1 MRSLVPGYHLGNKNE
16 KSKDYCKPDSE
27 QRVLFFHNKIS
38 GGHTSLLQVYK
49 CYCSSTVLVQVYKC
63 YLGNTIVY
71 RQCWKER
78 FKIYKAT
85 KFENCKFQTT
95 SQSGEILPRFVF
107 SRQTCEVIYCC
118 SSAYSARPM
127 RFGSRGAC
135 TRSYGKRRLIST
147 QAKRSEEL
155 SYASLILRF
164 NRPPLGLFNNYSSS
178 PNGFLVNSSWGRRP
192 NGLLTQRPW
201 GREE

>member
-1 MRSLVPGYHLGNKNE
+1 MRRLVPGYHLGNKNE

-85 KFENCKFQTT
+85 KIENCYRGLYLVGKLARLYTAAVLL
-95 SQSGEILPRFVF
+95 IPRGLYGLGHVVRAHDLTVRGGWFLH
-107 SRQTCEVIYCC
+107 RRRE
-118 SSAYSARPM
+118 
-127 RFGSRGAC
+127 RGALL
-135 TRSYGKRRLIST
+135 RLP
-147 QAKRSEEL
+147 
-155 SYASLILRF
+155 Y
-164 NRPPLGLFNNYSSS
+164 PPF
-178 PNGFLVNSSWGRRP
+178 
-192 NGLLTQRPW
+192 
-201 GREE
+201 

>member
-38 GGHTSLLQVYK
+38 GDHTSLLQVYK

-85 KFENCKFQTT
+85 KFETCTFQTT

-107 SRQTCEVIYCC
+107 SRQTCEVINYT
-118 SSAYSARPM
+118 AAVLLIP
-127 RFGSRGAC
+127 RGL
-135 TRSYGKRRLIST
+135 YG
-147 QAKRSEEL
+147 
-155 SYASLILRF
+155 
-164 NRPPLGLFNNYSSS
+164 LGHVVR
-178 PNGFLVNSSWGRRP
+178 GHD
-192 NGLLTQRPW
+192 LTVR
-201 GREE
+201 GG

>member
-85 KFENCKFQTT
+85 KFENCTFQTT

-118 SSAYSARPM
+118 SSAYSARPI

-135 TRSYGKRRLIST
+135 ARSYGKRRLISS
-147 QAKRSEEL
+147 QAKRARGSPT
-155 SYASLILRF
+155 
-164 NRPPLGLFNNYSSS
+164 PPLSSVLTAHYSGYLTIIPRARMGSES
-178 PNGFLVNSSWGRRP
+178 IAWRP

-201 GREE
+201 GQEE

>member
-85 KFENCKFQTT
+85 KIENCQEPIWWAPEIVHFKQLRRVAKFYRGLYLVGKLARLYTAAVLL
-95 SQSGEILPRFVF
+95 IPRGLYGLGHVVRAHDLTVRGGWFLH
-107 SRQTCEVIYCC
+107 RRRE
-118 SSAYSARPM
+118 
-127 RFGSRGAC
+127 RGALL
-135 TRSYGKRRLIST
+135 RLP
-147 QAKRSEEL
+147 
-155 SYASLILRF
+155 Y
-164 NRPPLGLFNNYSSS
+164 PPF
-178 PNGFLVNSSWGRRP
+178 
-192 NGLLTQRPW
+192 
-201 GREE
+201 

>member
-85 KFENCKFQTT
+85 KIENCQEPVHFKQLRRVAKFYRGLYLVGKLARLYTAAVLL
-95 SQSGEILPRFVF
+95 IPRGLYGLGHVVRAHDLTVRGGWFLH
-107 SRQTCEVIYCC
+107 RRRE
-118 SSAYSARPM
+118 
-127 RFGSRGAC
+127 RGALL
-135 TRSYGKRRLIST
+135 RLP
-147 QAKRSEEL
+147 
-155 SYASLILRF
+155 Y
-164 NRPPLGLFNNYSSS
+164 PPF
-178 PNGFLVNSSWGRRP
+178 
-192 NGLLTQRPW
+192 
-201 GREE
+201 